1 MVYHHEPTSLWPQCF
16 CWPPDVYLSKSTEA
30 GFASLTQQLQVRIL
44 AATIFW
50 RIFFA
55 LSTEVN
61 LFQNW
66 QKMFVLQKTGTFQIF
81 LPSVSSRLQASA
93 KSVRNDCYWKIWWII
108 RFARLAR
115 AGGLS
120 KEISLSASARQ
131 AMMINNSK
139 GDSDLLGLG
148 SGPSMVPG
156 ISIKMTRREWMA

>member
-1 MVYHHEPTSLWPQCF
+1 MFLLT
-16 CWPPDVYLSKSTEA
+16 DVYLSKSTEV
-30 GFASLTQQLQVRIL
+30 GFASLTQQLQVRISAL
-44 AATIFW
+44 TIFW
-50 RIFFA
+50 RIFLRCLPRWIYFKIGKKC
-55 LSTEVN
+55 
-61 LFQNW
+61 LFC
-66 QKMFVLQKTGTFQIF
+66 KKTGTFQIF

-108 RFARLAR
+108 RLARLAK

-139 GDSDLLGLG
+139 GDSNLLGLG

-156 ISIKMTRREWMA
+156 ISTKLTPREWMA